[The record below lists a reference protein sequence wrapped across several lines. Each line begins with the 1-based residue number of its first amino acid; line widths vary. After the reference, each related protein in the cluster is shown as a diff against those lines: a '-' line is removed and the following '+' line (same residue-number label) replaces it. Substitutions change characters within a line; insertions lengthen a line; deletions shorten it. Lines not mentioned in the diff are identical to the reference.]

1 MRQMYLLP
9 THNKMDTISEPIVTN
24 LKVKR
29 TGEEAPIVST
39 PKPKNIVPKL
49 KQIVANQS
57 HGVLPMYRIYDI
69 VFEPMAKYSV
79 IEIRLLKACI

>member
-9 THNKMDTISEPIVTN
+9 THKKMDTNSEPIVTN

-57 HGVLPMYRIYDI
+57 HGVLHMYSIFDI
-69 VFEPMAKYSV
+69 VFVPMV
-79 IEIRLLKACI
+79 ED